1 MTHSGENHSA
11 GKTLP
16 NTPKSLHK
24 HKFFADVKRSYERPR
39 EDFTDFAETS
49 LEDLLKDVEGL
60 LKQFG
65 VQRTD
70 PLELLLEWARR
81 VYREVRKP
89 GTKRTPLLTLL
100 QAQSNLGRVK
110 KLADLKKKKLRPMMI
125 HEQILKP
132 NWNVLSVIS
141 VRVTSRLVIKQQKRM
156 FMMNWSALSANT
168 VPEIPMER

>member
-1 MTHSGENHSA
+1 M
-11 GKTLP
+11 
-16 NTPKSLHK
+16 
-24 HKFFADVKRSYERPR
+24 
-39 EDFTDFAETS
+39 
-49 LEDLLKDVEGL
+49 EGL

-81 VYREVRKP
+81 VYREVMEAWHEENSSP
-89 GTKRTPLLTLL
+89 HSTL

-110 KLADLKKKKLRPMMI
+110 KLADPKKKKLSPMMI

-132 NWNVLSVIS
+132 NWNVSSAIS
-141 VRVTSRLVIKQQKRM
+141 VRIASRLVVKQQKRM